1 MKQLRTPM
9 FLAALG
15 AVCMGIALQISAGMF
30 QPVALALAT
39 LTSALAIWAAVSQG
53 RTGPSLPA
61 EMVLGLGF
69 LHGIYCHLFE
79 LPTFYANPQ
88 RLQGFRGL
96 ALMTLVFGS
105 AYLCL
110 HLRGSLQ
117 KARFNAVLACF
128 IAMGIVIIQ
137 VSPAPRIDVWLFQQL
152 GAKALWR
159 GFSPYSISYPDLYVR
174 GGETLKMYGPG
185 VVHDHRIFMYP
196 YPPLTA
202 LLAAPAWKMFGDV
215 RYASL
220 AALAVGGWA
229 VGRLGGVT
237 GEIAALFLLFQGRS
251 FFVLEQAWT
260 ETLVLAA
267 FAVTA
272 LLIARPPKRVPQ
284 WLAVGL
290 AAGMLAA
297 SKQYSPLLLLPLAL
311 ALPRTQRLRAALV
324 ALALLAATVLPFL
337 LQDPAGL
344 YRGVVKMQ
352 FMQPLRTDSLS
363 LLALYARNFGA
374 PSFGAAPAFIAAA
387 AVLVLTLRGT
397 VTLAQAATSAA
408 AAWLLLV
415 LLNKQAFCNYDFLGI
430 GLLCVAIAARAHA
443 KTASEPETTQIQLPR
458 ETA

>member
-1 MKQLRTPM
+1 MKQLCTPM
-9 FLAALG
+9 FLSALG
-15 AVCMGIALQISAGMF
+15 AVSMGIALQISSGTF
-30 QPVALALAT
+30 QPVALLLAT
-39 LTSALAIWAAVSQG
+39 LTSALAVWAALL
-53 RTGPSLPA
+53 RHRDDRALPA
-61 EMVLGLGF
+61 EMMLGTGF

-79 LPTFYANPQ
+79 VPTFYANPL

-117 KARFNAVLACF
+117 KARFAAVLACF
-128 IAMGIVIIQ
+128 IDMGIVIIQ
-137 VSPAPRIDVWLFQQL
+137 LSRGPRIDVWLFQQI
-152 GAKALWR
+152 GGEALWR
-159 GFSPYSISYPDLYVR
+159 GFSPYSISYPDLYAR
-174 GGETLKMYGPG
+174 TGETLKMYGPE

-215 RYASL
+215 RYVSL
-220 AALAVGGWA
+220 AALAVGAWA
-229 VGRLGGVT
+229 IGRLGGVT
-237 GEIAALFLLFQGRS
+237 GEVAALFLLFQGRS
-251 FFVLEQAWT
+251 FFVLEQAWS

-290 AAGMLAA
+290 AAGVLAA

-311 ALPRTQRLRAALV
+311 AIPRGQRLRTALV
-324 ALALLAATVLPFL
+324 AVALLTATALPFL
-337 LQDPAGL
+337 LQDPEGL
-344 YRGVVKMQ
+344 FRGVVKMQ
-352 FMQPLRTDSLS
+352 FLQPLRTDSLS
-363 LLALYARNFGA
+363 LLALYARSFGA
-374 PSFGAAPAFIAAA
+374 PPLGALPAFAASVV
-387 AVLVLTLRGT
+387 VLVLALRGP
-397 VTLAQAATSAA
+397 VTLARAATSAA

-430 GLLCVAIAARAHA
+430 GLLCVAIAAHA
-443 KTASEPETTQIQLPR
+443 QAR